1 MSDVAIE
8 KIIEMLNSTG
18 SAGWAVLVKGQIA
31 TGFFQLFFIGL
42 CVAATWIT
50 FHLTKN
56 ERDANDKWVPRV
68 VVGLSAVFL
77 GSILLYFA
85 FMNLAMPEY
94 MAIKSLIQCR

>member
-18 SAGWAVLVKGQIA
+18 SAGWAVLVKGQFA
-31 TGFFQLFFIGL
+31 TGFYQLFFVGL

-56 ERDANDKWVPRV
+56 ERDISDKWVPRSIV
-68 VVGLSAVFL
+68 LPLATLVGV
-77 GSILLYFA
+77 ILLYFA